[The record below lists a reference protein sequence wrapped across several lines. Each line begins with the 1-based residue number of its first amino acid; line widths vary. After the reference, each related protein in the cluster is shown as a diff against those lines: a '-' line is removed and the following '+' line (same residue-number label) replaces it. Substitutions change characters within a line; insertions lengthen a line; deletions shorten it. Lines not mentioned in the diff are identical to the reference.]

1 MRQHAY
7 CLVFGISPSDIK
19 DKSMKE
25 YSMLLHKSGQR
36 VERHNNDPK
45 VCKCNTAP
53 DCGAHKVGQSDHLC
67 HTIIQIKKDVPRTT
81 SIFQTQEQK
90 QIGDIPISSGE
101 NPIYNMLVAY
111 SELDP

>member
-90 QIGDIPISSGE
+90 QIGDIPI
-101 NPIYNMLVAY
+101 
-111 SELDP
+111 